1 MDLGP
6 RVRERRRALGLSQER
21 IAHEAGVTMSAIQ
34 RLESGFIRDPHY
46 STLEGIAHALGTT
59 VAELVGE
66 VEPAPLDEAP
76 PSEAAGQAK
85 LAEQVAERMHGLTE
99 EVPSRMQRLVE
110 RVAGVTNKAQEEETI
125 DQLLSLVAEKEREIL
140 RLREEVGRLR
150 AKQRV

>member
-1 MDLGP
+1 MNIGQ
-6 RVRERRRALGLSQER
+6 RVREFRKDMGMPQAELARRA
-21 IAHEAGVTMSAIQ
+21 GVARNYIVMIENGNSTPSVK
-34 RLESGFIRDPHY
+34 
-46 STLEGIAHALGTT
+46 TLEKIARELRTEP
-59 VAELVGE
+59 AELLR
-66 VEPAPLDEAP
+66 EPVPLDEAP

-99 EVPSRMQRLVE
+99 EVPSGRERLVE